1 VIDDVGTL
9 TRWAGTFRQLAEVN
23 PECYTAAGYVAAATH
38 LERAAIS
45 ATHAPPDA
53 DAESGPAPGRHAVD
67 LRYTPTRSM
76 LQRARLARADPRT
89 GP

>member
-1 VIDDVGTL
+1 MIDDVGTL
-9 TRWAGTFRQLAEVN
+9 TRWAGTLRRLAEVN

-45 ATHAPPDA
+45 ATHAPSDA
-53 DAESGPAPGRHAVD
+53 DTESGPAPGRHAVD
-67 LRYTPTRSM
+67 LRDMPTRAM
-76 LQRARLARADPRT
+76 LQRARLNHADPRT